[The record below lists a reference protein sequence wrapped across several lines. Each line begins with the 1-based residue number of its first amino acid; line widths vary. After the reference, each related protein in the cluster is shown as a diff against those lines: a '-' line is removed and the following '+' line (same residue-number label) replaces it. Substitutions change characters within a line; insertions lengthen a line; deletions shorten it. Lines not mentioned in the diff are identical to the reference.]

1 MQLYQVLIFLFS
13 IVASLIFLLSALKLK
28 IHRKQLDLNV
38 EGFIEDERSVEFKLT
53 LNENRPMIRENN
65 GILPYFCCK
74 SYSTK
79 KMMLYKGHFCLNG
92 RTEGKVYESS
102 LRFANFSGLKGIQLI
117 ATDSSKTSQRR
128 RYSGI
133 LGLSHLDE
141 CGLKRQDPHAPV
153 NVIRKDLNGFT
164 IDLPRLIF
172 TSKFDAQFQTP
183 FDGMFFEIVG
193 FKLGPFHFPMK
204 LNVKIDLETNEYKI
218 PAEFLSHFKDFDSDY
233 KIDSQGFSMYES
245 FLVYFWEV
253 DECWFEFEGGA
264 KMNLP
269 LNEKGKISIDY
280 TFRSHQE
287 DWISFGLYFLD
298 HFAVSFDLTSG
309 KIYFSPKS

>member
-1 MQLYQVLIFLFS
+1 
-13 IVASLIFLLSALKLK
+13 
-28 IHRKQLDLNV
+28 
-38 EGFIEDERSVEFKLT
+38 
-53 LNENRPMIRENN
+53 
-65 GILPYFCCK
+65 
-74 SYSTK
+74 
-79 KMMLYKGHFCLNG
+79 
-92 RTEGKVYESS
+92 
-102 LRFANFSGLKGIQLI
+102 
-117 ATDSSKTSQRR
+117 
-128 RYSGI
+128 
-133 LGLSHLDE
+133 
-141 CGLKRQDPHAPV
+141 
-153 NVIRKDLNGFT
+153 
-164 IDLPRLIF
+164 
-172 TSKFDAQFQTP
+172 
-183 FDGMFFEIVG
+183 MFFEIVG

-204 LNVKIDLETNEYKI
+204 FKVKINLETNEYKI

-298 HFAVSFDLTSG
+298 HFAVSFDLTNG